1 MKKFFFILVFFVL
14 HNFSDLNALDVKE
27 VNYYKDKKAWLVNDN
42 NLPIVAIKFAFK
54 AGSGIDFK
62 GKKGTANL
70 TASLLDEGAG
80 NYSAKEFKKVLADNS
95 ITLNFSV
102 SHDNFYI
109 DLYTLKENLDLSFQ
123 LLDLALTNPIFEL
136 EEVNRIKGNIK
147 LILEESYKDPDEIA
161 SRIFREVLFED
172 HPYKYNTLGVL
183 EDIDKIEKQDLELF
197 LKTNLRLDNFY
208 VAASGDINET
218 ELKKYLKKYFK
229 KFDKKNKI
237 TSNIPIHK
245 KKIEPNIYLHKKD
258 LRQSTIM
265 FVGEGISRNDPYF
278 YPAYVMNYILGG
290 GGFFSKL
297 TTEIR
302 EKRGL
307 VYSVYSY
314 LYRYDKYNFFSGGAG
329 TSNEN
334 VDKVIKIIKEQIMKV
349 KKEGVTEEELKNAK
363 NYLINSYVLRL
374 DSNKKVASIL
384 LNTQMDGLNIDFFEK
399 RNDYI
404 NSVSLEDIKKIANRI
419 LDENEIFF
427 LVIGNPSNLK
437 NINKI

>member
-1 MKKFFFILVFFVL
+1 MKRFFFILIFLFFN
-14 HNFSDLNALDVKE
+14 NFTNSNALDVKE
-27 VNYYKDKKAWLVNDN
+27 VNYYKDKNAWLVNDE
-42 NLPIVAIKFAFK
+42 NLPIVSIKIAFK
-54 AGSGIDFK
+54 AGSGIDLK

-123 LLDLALTNPIFEL
+123 LLDLALTKPIFKL

-147 LILEESYKDPDEIA
+147 LILEESYKDPDKIA

-172 HPYKYNTLGVL
+172 HPYKYDTLGVI
-183 EDIDKIEKQDLELF
+183 EDIDKIEKQDLEFF

-208 VAASGDINET
+208 VAASGNINET
-218 ELKKYLKKYFK
+218 ELKKYLKKYFQK
-229 KFDKKNKI
+229 LDKKNKI
-237 TSNIPIHK
+237 TFHIPIHK
-245 KKIEPNIYLHKKD
+245 KRIEPKVFLHKKD
-258 LRQSTIM
+258 LRQSNII
-265 FVGEGISRNDPYF
+265 FAGKGIARDDPYF
-278 YPAYVMNYILGG
+278 YSAYVMNYILGG

-314 LYRYDKYNFFSGGAG
+314 LYRYDKYNFFSGGAQ

-334 VDKVIKIIKEQIMKV
+334 VDKVIKIIKEELMKV
-349 KKEGVTEEELKNAK
+349 KKKGVTEEELKNAK

-384 LNTQMDGLNIDFFEK
+384 LNTQMDGLGTDFFEK

-404 NSVSLEDIKKIANRI
+404 NSVSLKDIKKIASRI
-419 LDENEIFF
+419 LDENQIFF
-427 LVIGNPSNLK
+427 LVIGEPSNLK

>member
-1 MKKFFFILVFFVL
+1 MKKFFLILFFL
-14 HNFSDLNALDVKE
+14 FFYNFNNLNALDIKE
-27 VNYYKDKKAWLVNDN
+27 VNYYKNKKAWLVNDN
-42 NLPIVAIKFAFK
+42 NLPIVAIKLAFK
-54 AGSGIDFK
+54 AGSGIDLK
-62 GKKGTANL
+62 GKRGTANL

-95 ITLNFSV
+95 ITLNFSITQ
-102 SHDNFYI
+102 DNFYI
-109 DLYTLKENLDLSFQ
+109 NLYTLKENLGLSFQ
-123 LLDLALTNPIFEL
+123 LLDLALTKPTFKL
-136 EEVNRIKGNIK
+136 EEINRIKSNIK
-147 LILEESYKDPDEIA
+147 LILEDSYKDPDEIG
-161 SRIFREVLFED
+161 SRLFREILFEG
-172 HPYKYNTLGVL
+172 HPYEFDTLGVS
-183 EDIDKIEKQDLELF
+183 EDIDKITKKDLENF
-197 LKTNLRLDNFY
+197 LENNLRIENLY
-208 VAASGDINET
+208 IAASGDINEY
-218 ELKKYLKKYFK
+218 ELKKYLKEYFK

-245 KKIEPNIYLHKKD
+245 KKIEPKVFLHKKD
-258 LRQSTIM
+258 LKQSSII
-265 FVGEGISRNDPYF
+265 FAGEGISRNDPYF
-278 YPAYVMNYILGG
+278 YSAYIMNYILGG

-314 LYRYDKYNFFSGGAG
+314 LYRYDKYDFFSGGAE

-334 VDKVIKIIKEQIMKV
+334 VDKVIKIIKEELMKV
-349 KKEGVTEEELKNAK
+349 KREGVTEEELKNAK

-374 DSNKKVASIL
+374 DSNNKVASIL

-404 NSVSLEDIKKIANRI
+404 NSVSLESIKKIANRI
-419 LDENEIFF
+419 LDDSQIFF

-437 NINKI
+437 NIDKI

>member
-42 NLPIVAIKFAFK
+42 NLPIVAIKFVFK
-54 AGSGIDFK
+54 AGSGLDSK

-80 NYSAKEFKKVLADNS
+80 NYSAKGFKKVLADNS
-95 ITLNFSV
+95 ITLNFSI
-102 SHDNFYI
+102 SYDNFYI

-123 LLDLALTNPIFEL
+123 LLDLALTKPIFKL

-218 ELKKYLKKYFK
+218 ELKKYLKKYFQ
-229 KFDKKNKI
+229 KFDRKNKI
-237 TSNIPIHK
+237 TFHIPIHK
-245 KKIEPNIYLHKKD
+245 KKIEPKVFLHKKD
-258 LRQSTIM
+258 LRQSSII
-265 FVGEGISRNDPYF
+265 FAGEGISRNDPYF
-278 YPAYVMNYILGG
+278 YSAYVMNYILGG

-314 LYRYDKYNFFSGGAG
+314 LYRYDKYNFFSGGAE

-334 VDKVIKIIKEQIMKV
+334 VDKVIKIIKEEIMKV
-349 KKEGVTEEELKNAK
+349 KKKGVTE
-363 NYLINSYVLRL
+363 
-374 DSNKKVASIL
+374 
-384 LNTQMDGLNIDFFEK
+384 
-399 RNDYI
+399 
-404 NSVSLEDIKKIANRI
+404 
-419 LDENEIFF
+419 
-427 LVIGNPSNLK
+427 
-437 NINKI
+437 

>member
-123 LLDLALTNPIFEL
+123 LLDLALTKPIFKL

-161 SRIFREVLFED
+161 SRIFREILFED
-172 HPYKYNTLGVL
+172 HPYKYDTLGVI
-183 EDIDKIEKQDLELF
+183 EDIDKIEKQDLEFF

-208 VAASGDINET
+208 VAASGNINET
-218 ELKKYLKKYFK
+218 E
-229 KFDKKNKI
+229 
-237 TSNIPIHK
+237 
-245 KKIEPNIYLHKKD
+245 
-258 LRQSTIM
+258 
-265 FVGEGISRNDPYF
+265 
-278 YPAYVMNYILGG
+278 
-290 GGFFSKL
+290 
-297 TTEIR
+297 
-302 EKRGL
+302 
-307 VYSVYSY
+307 
-314 LYRYDKYNFFSGGAG
+314 
-329 TSNEN
+329 
-334 VDKVIKIIKEQIMKV
+334 
-349 KKEGVTEEELKNAK
+349 
-363 NYLINSYVLRL
+363 
-374 DSNKKVASIL
+374 
-384 LNTQMDGLNIDFFEK
+384 
-399 RNDYI
+399 
-404 NSVSLEDIKKIANRI
+404 
-419 LDENEIFF
+419 
-427 LVIGNPSNLK
+427 
-437 NINKI
+437 